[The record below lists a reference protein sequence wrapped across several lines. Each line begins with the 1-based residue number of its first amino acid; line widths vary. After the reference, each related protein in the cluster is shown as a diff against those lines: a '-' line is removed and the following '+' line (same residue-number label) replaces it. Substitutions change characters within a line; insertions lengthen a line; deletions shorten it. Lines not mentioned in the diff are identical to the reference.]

1 MKRVALCAAVLL
13 AIILLCTASLVT
25 VSRYQHHFTQALQD
39 LEQAVYQETF
49 ERLSGQA
56 ADICRDW
63 LDAEHVLIRFVRH
76 AELDEVTGAMT
87 RLEMLAK
94 YGDLSE
100 FSAELNRIKNLLHH
114 IYDSEIPY
122 LRNIF

>member
-1 MKRVALCAAVLL
+1 MLFR
-13 AIILLCTASLVT
+13 S
-25 VSRYQHHFTQALQD
+25 
-39 LEQAVYQETF
+39 
-49 ERLSGQA
+49 
-56 ADICRDW
+56 
-63 LDAEHVLIRFVRH
+63 
-76 AELDEVTGAMT
+76 DEVTGAMT

>member
-13 AIILLCTASLVT
+13 VIILLCTAE
-25 VSRYQHHFTQALQD
+25 SRHGIPLPASFYPSASD

>member
-13 AIILLCTASLVT
+13 VIILLCTASLVT
-25 VSRYQHHFTQALQD
+25 VSRYHHHFTQALQD

>member
-1 MKRVALCAAVLL
+1 MKRVALCTAILL
-13 AIILLCTASLVT
+13 VIILLCTASLVT
-25 VSRYQHHFTQALQD
+25 VSRYQRDFTKAIQD

-49 ERLSGQA
+49 EVLSVRA
-56 ADICRDW
+56 ASDCRDW
-63 LDAEHVLIRFVRH
+63 MDAEHVLIRFVRH
-76 AELDEVTGAMT
+76 TELDEVTGAMT
-87 RLEMLAK
+87 RLEKLAK

>member
-1 MKRVALCAAVLL
+1 MKRVALCAA
-13 AIILLCTASLVT
+13 ASLVT

>member
-1 MKRVALCAAVLL
+1 MKRVALCTAILL
-13 AIILLCTASLVT
+13 VIILLCTASLVT
-25 VSRYQHHFTQALQD
+25 VSRYQRDFTKAIQD

-49 ERLSGQA
+49 EALSFRA
-56 ADICRDW
+56 ASVCRDW
-63 LDAEHVLIRFVRH
+63 MDAEHVLIRFVRH
-76 AELDEVTGAMT
+76 TELDEVTGAMT
-87 RLEMLAK
+87 RLEKLAK

>member
-1 MKRVALCAAVLL
+1 MKRVALCTAILL
-13 AIILLCTASLVT
+13 VIILLCTASLVT
-25 VSRYQHHFTQALQD
+25 VSRYQRDFTKAIQD

-49 ERLSGQA
+49 EVLSVRA
-56 ADICRDW
+56 ASVCRDW
-63 LDAEHVLIRFVRH
+63 MDAEHVLIRFVRH
-76 AELDEVTGAMT
+76 TELDEVTGAMT
-87 RLEMLAK
+87 RLEKLAK

>member
-1 MKRVALCAAVLL
+1 MYRHL
-13 AIILLCTASLVT
+13 AGYHSSLYGKPCHSIT
-25 VSRYQHHFTQALQD
+25 IPTGFTKAIQD

-49 ERLSGQA
+49 EALSVRA
-56 ADICRDW
+56 ASVCRDW
-63 LDAEHVLIRFVRH
+63 MDAEHVLIRFVRH
-76 AELDEVTGAMT
+76 TELDEVTGAMT
-87 RLEMLAK
+87 RLEKLAK

>member
-13 AIILLCTASLVT
+13 VIILLCTASLVT

-49 ERLSGQA
+49 ERP

>member
-1 MKRVALCAAVLL
+1 MCRRFTGHHPSLYRESRHGYPATS
-13 AIILLCTASLVT
+13 IILPKRFRIWNKRCTRKHLKGCPA
-25 VSRYQHHFTQALQD
+25 
-39 LEQAVYQETF
+39 
-49 ERLSGQA
+49 RLPIFA
-56 ADICRDW
+56 ATGW
-63 LDAEHVLIRFVRH
+63 MPEAVLIRFVRH